1 MEIPQINLIEAY
13 AILRPLALLIVALAV
28 YSVFIFKFYRFLA
41 RRDIIVLD
49 LEKHNRSRLRA
60 IRKLVSFVF
69 YVWKFLILFP
79 VFTFFWYMV
88 LTALLLIMAKDQEA
102 ADVMLISMV
111 VVGGI
116 RFAAYYNEALSTDIA
131 KILPFAMLGIMIIDS
146 SYLGEFTRE
155 AAFGKLGEAATN
167 WENVIYYLIAIVLL
181 EFVLR
186 ITYRIIR
193 LSRSITDKSEATAIS
208 DVHPVTEQE
217 TATPDAQPATTQ
229 D

>member
-1 MEIPQINLIEAY
+1 MEIPQISISLLEAY
-13 AILRPLALLIVALAV
+13 EILRPLALLIGALAV
-28 YSVFIFKFYRFLA
+28 YSIFIFNFYKFLA
-41 RRDIIVLD
+41 RRDIFQLN
-49 LEKHNRSRLRA
+49 LEKHNRARLKA
-60 IRKLVSFVF
+60 IRKAISFVF

-79 VFTFFWYMV
+79 VFTFFWYAV
-88 LTALLLIMAKDQEA
+88 LTALLLVMAKDQET

-131 KILPFAMLGIMIIDS
+131 KILPFAMLGIIIIDS
-146 SYLGEFTRE
+146 SYLGEFTRV
-155 AAFGKLGEAATN
+155 AVFGKLSEAITN

-181 EFVLR
+181 EFILR

-193 LSRSITDKSEATAIS
+193 LSRSITKKSERAEKAK
-208 DVHPVTEQE
+208 E
-217 TATPDAQPATTQ
+217 TVVPDAQPATTQ